1 MGTLKNLLSR
11 LRRGPILVLAGAV
24 VLFVVLVSSRPQ
36 RPPLELPEKAWSV
49 SVVPARAT
57 EIQPNLEL
65 YAKVESPQD
74 ANLSAAVEADVL
86 EVLVQ
91 DGDTVAA
98 GDVLMLLDDQDS
110 QLDLLQREA
119 DVQEIRADINLER
132 QRLLRND
139 QALGQEQDLLALTE
153 SNSERVRSLYDD
165 KLLSQS
171 DVDDSTEE
179 LKRQQLAVTSRQL
192 LIEESQ
198 IRVKKLQAQ
207 LTRAKALRDR
217 AKLTADRTRITAP
230 FDGAISNVQVSVG
243 DRVRIGDELLRI
255 HNPQAIELRS
265 QVPTRF
271 AARVRDALAQGAD
284 MKATVDVAG
293 SEYGARLQRLSSQTR
308 QGSGSVDAYLSFDSL
323 PPETQLGA
331 TLRVLLSLPAEPGA
345 IAVPAEAVYG
355 RGRIYIADGDRM
367 LGLDV
372 ERLGERRLP
381 DGSSEVIIR
390 SPELERDDQI
400 IATKV
405 STAADGLLVAI
416 RDPAIGNAEGPVLA
430 VGVDQPEPEAK

>member
-1 MGTLKNLLSR
+1 MGTLKKLLSR
-11 LRRGPILVLAGAV
+11 LRRGPILVLAGAF

-36 RPPLELPEKAWSV
+36 RPPLELPEKAWNV
-49 SVVPARAT
+49 SVVPARVADV
-57 EIQPNLEL
+57 QPNLEL

-91 DGDTVAA
+91 DGDSVAA
-98 GDVLMLLDDQDS
+98 GDVLVLLDDQDS

-132 QRLLRND
+132 QRLLRNE
-139 QALGQEQDLLALTE
+139 QALGQEQELLSLAE
-153 SNSERVRSLYDD
+153 SNTERVRSLYKD

-171 DVDDSTEE
+171 DVDDSTED

-207 LTRAKALRDR
+207 LTRAQALRDR
-217 AKLTADRTRITAP
+217 AKLAAERTRITAP
-230 FDGAISNVQVSVG
+230 FDGAISNVLVSVG

-271 AARVRDALAQGAD
+271 AARIRDALARQID
-284 MKATVDVAG
+284 MAATVSVAG
-293 SEYGARLQRLSSQTR
+293 GDYGASLERLSSQTR

-331 TLRVLLSLPAEPGA
+331 TLRVLLSLPPEPGA

-355 RGRIYIADGDRM
+355 RNRIYLAEDGRM

-381 DGSSEVIIR
+381 DGRSEVIIR
-390 SPELERDDQI
+390 SPELDADDQI
-400 IATKV
+400 ISTKV
-405 STAADGLLVAI
+405 SNAADGLLVAI
-416 RDPAIGNAEGPVLA
+416 RDPANGSADGPMLA
-430 VGVDQPEPEAK
+430 VGSEQPAPEAN

>member
-1 MGTLKNLLSR
+1 MGTIKNLLSR
-11 LRRGPILVLAGAV
+11 LRRGPVLVLAGAI

-36 RPPLELPEKAWSV
+36 RPPLELPEKAWNV
-49 SVVPARAT
+49 SVVPARAADL
-57 EIQPNLEL
+57 QPNLEL
-65 YAKVESPQD
+65 YAKVESPED

-98 GDVLMLLDDQDS
+98 GDVLVLLDDQDS

-132 QRLLRND
+132 QRLLRNE
-139 QALGQEQDLLALTE
+139 QALVQEEELLALAE
-153 SNSERVRSLYDD
+153 SNTGRVRSLYKD

-207 LTRAKALRDR
+207 LTRAQALRDR
-217 AKLTADRTRITAP
+217 AKLAADRTRITAP

-243 DRVRIGDELLRI
+243 DRVRVGDDVLRI

-271 AARVRDALAQGAD
+271 AARVRDALAQQVD
-284 MKATVDVAG
+284 MAATVSVAG
-293 SEYGARLQRLSSQTR
+293 SEYGARLERLSAQTR

-345 IAVPAEAVYG
+345 VAVPAEAVYG
-355 RGRIYIADGDRM
+355 RNRIYLAEDGRM

-381 DGSSEVIIR
+381 DGRSEVIIR
-390 SPELERDDQI
+390 SPELGPDDQI
-400 IATKV
+400 VSTKV
-405 STAADGLLVAI
+405 SNAADGLLVAI
-416 RDPAIGNAEGPVLA
+416 RDPANGNSDGPRLA
-430 VGVDQPEPEAK
+430 VGTDQPVPESN

>member
-24 VLFVVLVSSRPQ
+24 MLFVVLVSSRPQ

-98 GDVLMLLDDQDS
+98 GDVLMMLDDQDS

>member
-24 VLFVVLVSSRPQ
+24 MLFVVLVSSRPQ

-86 EVLVQ
+86 EVRVQ

>member
-139 QALGQEQDLLALTE
+139 QALGQEQELLALTE
-153 SNSERVRSLYDD
+153 SNSERVRSLYND

>member
-24 VLFVVLVSSRPQ
+24 MLFVVLVSSRPQ